1 MENDFLKKTPGRRV
15 LFSAALLASL
25 CVGSPQ
31 FSYAAT
37 ENVQTVMQNGTV
49 KGRIVDGTGEPV
61 IGASVQVKGSGTGV
75 ISDIDGNFTLSNVSS
90 DAVLVISYV
99 GYQTQEIKV
108 AGKFNRIVA
117 ISRGGLIPAGILA
130 YELEIRDC
138 DVINMS
144 SYDGEI
150 KRQNNAVEIKGLL
163 ANIDEKTLIVDDLSD
178 SGRTL
183 DLLHRQYPK
192 ATRVCVYTKPKG
204 QASCEMFA
212 KEQPDQWI
220 VFPWD

>member
-25 CVGSPQ
+25 CMGSPQ
-31 FSYAAT
+31 FSYAAA

-108 AGKFNRIVA
+108 AGKPFLCVEPICGTPN
-117 ISRGGLIPAGILA
+117 GLNTG
-130 YELEIRDC
+130 DC
-138 DVINMS
+138 RML
-144 SYDGEI
+144 YPGETWEGEI
-150 KRQNNAVEIKGLL
+150 KFTPE
-163 ANIDEKTLIVDDLSD
+163 
-178 SGRTL
+178 RTGG
-183 DLLHRQYPK
+183 K
-192 ATRVCVYTKPKG
+192 NT
-204 QASCEMFA
+204 
-212 KEQPDQWI
+212 
-220 VFPWD
+220 

>member
-1 MENDFLKKTPGRRV
+1 MPEKIYVNWEEFH
-15 LFSAALLASL
+15 
-25 CVGSPQ
+25 
-31 FSYAAT
+31 
-37 ENVQTVMQNGTV
+37 N
-49 KGRIVDGTGEPV
+49 
-61 IGASVQVKGSGTGV
+61 QVKE
-75 ISDIDGNFTLSNVSS
+75 L
-90 DAVLVISYV
+90 AAK
-99 GYQTQEIKV
+99 IKV